1 MKKRTK
7 IQMVIAMGITLNVI
21 GAFIAMTFSI
31 PFYMDSIGTILVAGL
46 LGPKYAMITGVL
58 GSITS
63 GMTFD
68 MYSFYYAPVQL
79 STGFFAG
86 ILYHSHWLQGKRTPI
101 GSLLVGIPT
110 SLLSA
115 LITALLFNGITSG
128 SSSVFV
134 LLFHNLGFNLV
145 LSILLV
151 QVVTDYMDKLIA
163 VYMTKL
169 IIERGH
175 LYEKWGITWKDT
187 ATLQTK
193 QKEKLFS

>member
-1 MKKRTK
+1 MKKRTQ
-7 IQMVIAMGITLNVI
+7 IQVVIAFGITLNVM

-46 LGPKYAMITGVL
+46 LGPKYAILTGIL

-68 MYSFYYAPVQL
+68 MYSFYYAPVQM
-79 STGFFAG
+79 STGFFAS
-86 ILYHSHWLQGKRTPI
+86 ILYHSKWLKGKMMPI

-115 LITALLFNGITSG
+115 VITACLFNGITSG
-128 SSSVFV
+128 SSSTFV
-134 LLFHNLGFNLV
+134 IVLNHMGIPLI

-151 QVVTDYMDKLIA
+151 QVVTDYLDKLMA
-163 VYMTKL
+163 VYVTNL

-175 LYEKWGITWKDT
+175 LYKKWGIAWKDT
-187 ATLQTK
+187 ATLQIK
-193 QKEKLFS
+193 